1 VINFE
6 QWFRQ
11 QDFYTNM
18 MFIYGNRLFDHDGDF
33 YRLLTVHI
41 AYQAWQDRQAELKD
55 LMQRIGPEVPN
66 NPTSDEIE
74 AEQIKNKNLQI
85 KGLQNRIDK
94 ALPFLDRAYKFT
106 KSTSCCLAILDAKEA
121 LRGEHENT
129 N

>member
-1 VINFE
+1 MIKFE

-18 MFIYGNRLFDHDGDF
+18 MFIYGNKLFDHDGDF
-33 YRLLTVHI
+33 YRVLAVHI
-41 AYQAWQDRQAELKD
+41 AYQAWKDRQAEFEG

-66 NPTSDEIE
+66 NPASNEIE

-94 ALPFLDRAYKFT
+94 ALPFLDQAYKFT

-121 LRGEHENT
+121 LRGEL
-129 N
+129 

>member
-1 VINFE
+1 MINFE

-41 AYQAWQDRQAELKD
+41 AYQAWQDRQAELDK
-55 LMQRIGPEVPN
+55 QQKRIN
-66 NPTSDEIE
+66 
-74 AEQIKNKNLQI
+74 
-85 KGLQNRIDK
+85 K